1 MSHGWTGRLARVIAE
16 IERRLGRNLL
26 GDAASVGA
34 DDAAFEP
41 IPSGF
46 EALDALVDGGLRPG
60 LHELVGGPGAGKT
73 GLALA
78 FAAMAQR
85 RGHAVAVVDVDR
97 GLRPS
102 DLSVAG
108 LDPGATLFGRP
119 TTAEQ
124 ALEIALAL
132 VEAGVGLVVIDSVAA
147 MVAEEELTTPL
158 DRDPGPVVAR
168 LLGRALRHLVVACE
182 RHRACVVLVNHWREA
197 DDGAPAHGH
206 SAGTATLGHLAA
218 TRWLIS
224 GPRGPDTD
232 AAGQSE
238 VVLLK
243 RRYGTGP
250 QRAVFA
256 WRDADE
262 TQSGAMRP

>member
-1 MSHGWTGRLARVIAE
+1 MSHGWTGRLARLIAE
-16 IERRLGRNLL
+16 VERRLGRNLL
-26 GDAASVGA
+26 GDAERIAAEDASFA
-34 DDAAFEP
+34 P
-41 IPSGF
+41 IASGF
-46 EALDALVDGGLRPG
+46 DELDALVDGGLRPG

-73 GLALA
+73 RLALA
-78 FAAMAQR
+78 FAARAQR
-85 RGHAVAVVDVDR
+85 GGHAVAVVDVDR
-97 GLRPS
+97 GLRLA
-102 DLSVAG
+102 DLGAAG
-108 LDPGATLFGRP
+108 LEPGATLFGRP

-124 ALEIALAL
+124 VLEITLAL
-132 VEAGVGLVVIDSVAA
+132 VEAGVGLVVVDSVAA
-147 MVAEEELTTPL
+147 MVAAEELTTPL

-182 RHRACVVLVNHWREA
+182 RHGACVVLVNHWRES
-197 DDGAPAHGH
+197 DDGAPANGH

-224 GPRGPDTD
+224 GPMGPGADG
-232 AAGQSE
+232 AGQGE

-262 TQSGAMRP
+262 TQSGATRP

>member
-1 MSHGWTGRLARVIAE
+1 MSHGWTGRFARVIAE

-26 GDAASVGA
+26 GDAESVVA
-34 DDAAFEP
+34 ADAAFAP
-41 IPSGF
+41 ISSGF
-46 EALDALVDGGLRPG
+46 EGLDALVAGGLRPG
-60 LHELVGGPGAGKT
+60 LHEIVGGPGAGKT
-73 GLALA
+73 RLALS
-78 FAAMAQR
+78 FAARAQR
-85 RGHAVAVVDVDR
+85 GGHAVAVVDVDR
-97 GLRPS
+97 GIRAS
-102 DLSVAG
+102 DIGAAG
-108 LDPGATLFGRP
+108 LEPSATLFGRP
-119 TTAEQ
+119 STAEQ
-124 ALEIALAL
+124 TLEITLAL
-132 VEAGVGLVVIDSVAA
+132 IEAGVGLVVIDSVAA

-224 GPRGPDTD
+224 GPRGPGADG
-232 AAGQSE
+232 AGQSE

-256 WRDADE
+256 WRDAE
-262 TQSGAMRP
+262 QTQSGAMRP